1 MPNAARR
8 PGILT
13 LSGTRGLRV
22 PTEIRDS
29 LDSPSVRR
37 ALHNTTSTGLKI
49 TISYLQC
56 VSLARGLE
64 VRWPAVLFALF
75 SAQQAAGSF
84 GGQVAS
90 VSCLVTDVAGSFAV
104 DTFYLNVLMYVLLPF
119 LAMTMVLAYWGIK
132 YACMARSLPYVAGP
146 PPLFRTNALTH
157 VAVVAGCGHL
167 PTAWRNGQNCAAR

>member
-1 MPNAARR
+1 M
-8 PGILT
+8 
-13 LSGTRGLRV
+13 RV
-22 PTEIRDS
+22 
-29 LDSPSVRR
+29 

-157 VAVVAGCGHL
+157 VAVVAGCNHL